1 MSEIL
6 SVAEFV
12 VGASPA
18 SWNSCIGHATKKVR
32 RQPDLPL
39 DFDDPIVDG
48 NGRKLAETIVPK
60 ISYKNTLIG
69 SQSATNLLA
78 NGEDFE
84 LYKYL
89 TVCPWSPNF
98 STTHTEVDTQVV
110 WVRFPGLL
118 EGYYSD
124 FLLKAIG
131 QTIGPILNI
140 DENTNIAKMGRFA
153 RLVVCIDLRKPL
165 I

>member
-6 SVAEFV
+6 PVAEFV
-12 VGASPA
+12 VRASPA
-18 SWNSCIGHATKKVR
+18 SSNSCIGHATKKVR
-32 RQPDLPL
+32 HRPDLPL

-84 LYKYL
+84 LHR
-89 TVCPWSPNF
+89 V
-98 STTHTEVDTQVV
+98 
-110 WVRFPGLL
+110 
-118 EGYYSD
+118 
-124 FLLKAIG
+124 
-131 QTIGPILNI
+131 
-140 DENTNIAKMGRFA
+140 M
-153 RLVVCIDLRKPL
+153 
-165 I
+165 